1 MPSRRLRDYRRI
13 RVPAGALPAAALIAT
28 DGPPGT
34 APRHRR
40 FTAIRAAAWG
50 ISGQEPKGAIIT
62 AGTTSRTAHLLAVM
76 KKGDDLH
83 PGPPGHCRG
92 SVTRGAL
99 AAAAVALAG
108 CRRGSR
114 NLRDASAPRQAT
126 SSARGHSATERL
138 AKEADMIV
146 RRPLPGPR
154 RGPR

>member
-1 MPSRRLRDYRRI
+1 LRDYRRI
-13 RVPAGALPAAALIAT
+13 RVPAGALPAAALITT

-83 PGPPGHCRG
+83 PGPPGHCRE
-92 SVTRGAL
+92 SATRTGA
-99 AAAAVALAG
+99 
-108 CRRGSR
+108 RGSCR
-114 NLRDASAPRQAT
+114 GYCRTRWLP
-126 SSARGHSATERL
+126 ARITQPA
-138 AKEADMIV
+138 
-146 RRPLPGPR
+146 
-154 RGPR
+154 